1 MSRLCQGHPS
11 RARSGTLPV
20 PFSDLDKWLLTRGYS
35 GTELLFEKALTW
47 PHSEQ
52 TLFCMKPSLLIHFK
66 SLSLAHRT
74 SDPLILSGTLF
85 QSPQSSCSHL
95 CWGKQA
101 FSSPHVSQCL
111 TYIRKK
117 NEFSTN
123 PHPNSQTFLN
133 PKQESQAC
141 DKKHYSSPHLS
152 LIFSFSNFFFIS
164 FFLFAKIYQSKLMTF
179 IIIYCVQKLQRY
191 DLPFLCLSESK
202 VSLL

>member
-1 MSRLCQGHPS
+1 
-11 RARSGTLPV
+11 
-20 PFSDLDKWLLTRGYS
+20 
-35 GTELLFEKALTW
+35 
-47 PHSEQ
+47 
-52 TLFCMKPSLLIHFK
+52 MKPSLLIHFK

-152 LIFSFSNFFFIS
+152 LIFLFSNFFFIS